1 MPTTFKFINH
11 ACFTLTHENHT
22 IIFDPYLE
30 GSTQDINDLKVE
42 YIFVSH
48 GHFDHL
54 GSAIEL
60 AKNCDATIIS
70 TAEVCGVAS
79 EAGAKAHAMHLGG
92 THEFPFGKVRLT
104 LAFHGSGVPGGH
116 ACGFIVDFYGTK
128 LYFAGDTALF
138 GDMQLLQRLD
148 TFDYAVLPIGDNF
161 TMGPK
166 DAAIAAEFLQAS
178 YVIPIHYNTWPLIAQ
193 DPVKFKEDVEAH
205 TKSKVLIVEPGAS
218 IDRRTHV

>member
-1 MPTTFKFINH
+1 MSTTFKFINH
-11 ACFTLTHENHT
+11 ACFTLAHEGHT
-22 IIFDPYLE
+22 VIFDPYLD
-30 GSTQDINDLKVE
+30 GSAQDINDLNVE

-60 AKNCDATIIS
+60 AKACDATIIS
-70 TAEVCGVAS
+70 TAEVCGVAG
-79 EAGAKAHAMHLGG
+79 EAGVKTHAMHLGG
-92 THEFPFGKVRLT
+92 THAFPFGKVRVT

-116 ACGFIVDFYGTK
+116 ACGFIVDFYGPR

-148 TFDYAVLPIGDNF
+148 SFDYAVLPIGDNF

-166 DAAIAAEFLQAS
+166 DAAIAAEFLKAK

-193 DPVKFKEDVEAH
+193 DPVQFKADVEAH
-205 TKSKVLIVEPGAS
+205 TASKVLIVEPGAS
-218 IDRRTHV
+218 IELA